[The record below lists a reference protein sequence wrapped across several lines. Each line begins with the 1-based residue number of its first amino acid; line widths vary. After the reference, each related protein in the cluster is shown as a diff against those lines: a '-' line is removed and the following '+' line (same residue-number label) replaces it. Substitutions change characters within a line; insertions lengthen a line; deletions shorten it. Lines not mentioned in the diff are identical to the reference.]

1 VSRSAVL
8 VQRLLL
14 LAAFL
19 AAWQTAGGG
28 FIPGVRW
35 VDPFYISSPSRIA
48 ADLREG
54 FTRGTLLRDLVTTL
68 EESFAGLAVGT
79 LSGVACGL
87 AFAFSP
93 WLEQVG
99 EPFVAVANSLPR
111 PALAPIA
118 IFWFGL
124 GLASKVFLA
133 WSLVF
138 FLVFYNTYLGVKTVD
153 PDVLRAIR
161 VMRATRWQLMRIVI
175 LPSVFSWIFAALR
188 LAVSYALIGAI
199 VGEFIGST
207 QGLGYQMV
215 QAEGTLNTDRL
226 YSTLVLIGI
235 VAGLLVWLAK
245 AVEGRV
251 LHWRPPI
258 VI

>member
-1 VSRSAVL
+1 MSPRAVL
-8 VQRLLL
+8 VQRLALFLLL
-14 LAAFL
+14 LAV
-19 AAWQTAGGG
+19 WQTAAGGLL
-28 FIPGVRW
+28 PGVRW
-35 VDPFYISSPSRIA
+35 VDPFYISSPTRIA
-48 ADLREG
+48 ADLEAG
-54 FTRGTLLRDLVTTL
+54 FAHGTLARDLEITL
-68 EESFAGLAVGT
+68 VESFGGLVVGT
-79 LSGVACGL
+79 LTGVACGL

-93 WLEQVG
+93 WLDRVG
-99 EPFVAVANSLPR
+99 EPFLAVVNALPR

-153 PDVLRAIR
+153 QDVLRAIR

-207 QGLGYQMV
+207 GGLGYQMV

-235 VAGLLVWLAK
+235 VAGALTWLAK
-245 AVEGRV
+245 TVEGRV

>member
-1 VSRSAVL
+1 MRAGVLLQRVIALAVL
-8 VQRLLL
+8 LGI
-14 LAAFL
+14 
-19 AAWQTAGGG
+19 WQTAAGGL
-28 FIPGVRW
+28 IPHVRW
-35 VDPFYISSPSRIA
+35 IDPFYISSPSRILR
-48 ADLREG
+48 DLAVA
-54 FTRGTLLRDLVTTL
+54 FTRGTLLRDLGITL
-68 EESFAGLAVGT
+68 LESLEGLVVGMLT
-79 LSGVACGL
+79 GVACGL

-93 WLEQVG
+93 RLEQVA
-99 EPFVAVANSLPR
+99 EPFVAMANALPR

-118 IFWFGL
+118 VFWFGL

-153 PDVLRAIR
+153 PDILRAIR
-161 VMRATRWQLMRIVI
+161 VMRANRWHLMRIVI

-207 QGLGYQMV
+207 AGLGYQMV
-215 QAEGTLNTDRL
+215 QAEGLLQTDRL
-226 YSTLVLIGI
+226 YSTLILIGA
-235 VAGLLVWLAK
+235 VAGILTWLAK
-245 AVEGRV
+245 AAESR
-251 LHWRPPI
+251 LLRWRPPV